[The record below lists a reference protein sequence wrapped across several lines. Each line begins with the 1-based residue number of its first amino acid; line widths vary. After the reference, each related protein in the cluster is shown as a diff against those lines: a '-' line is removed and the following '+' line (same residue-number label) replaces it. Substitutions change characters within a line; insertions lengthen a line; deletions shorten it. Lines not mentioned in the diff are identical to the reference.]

1 MDEQFGQLVEMAGQY
16 HGGLG
21 DRTPIIHQDIRYN
34 VHFGLSSLDGM
45 LPHPAGQDEHIGAYP
60 KTGFGVGWRPGEG
73 RD

>member
-21 DRTPIIHQDIRYN
+21 DRTRIIHQDIRHN
-34 VHFGLSSLDGM
+34 VHFGLSSLAGT
-45 LPHPAGQDEHIGAYP
+45 LLRPAGQDEHIGAYP
-60 KTGFGVGWRPGEG
+60 KTGVGVGWGPGEG